1 MIVPLIN
8 TNNYYY
14 TELNYHTV
22 PPTTSPSPPTAAV
35 RVGVRAPS
43 VRTVTRSSSS
53 PLIAHT
59 NNKKNLKIKK
69 INDNCVIIIQIL

>member
-8 TNNYYY
+8 NNYY

-59 NNKKNLKIKK
+59 KKKKN
-69 INDNCVIIIQIL
+69 